1 MLVEVVKTSYFHLR
15 APCFPAFH
23 HLVLWG
29 QHQISNSRFTSNPFL
44 VSSYYFFPQFGGSD
58 SQTLPTCK
66 AECFF
71 LILVKL
77 CSLSFLAL
85 FLILDLQLS
94 GKNEEISNIPEVWNN
109 WLRGWWIW
117 FSCCGL
123 LAGDFSNFFFP
134 LSFLMLERT
143 FNMLNPSQQRL
154 VEFSHEHCVP
164 TSSVCNYYSH
174 PPSLT

>member
-15 APCFPAFH
+15 APCFPAFPSSCS
-23 HLVLWG
+23 LRTAPNFKFSFYFKIL
-29 QHQISNSRFTSNPFL
+29 FL
-44 VSSYYFFPQFGGSD
+44 FLAIIFFPQFGGSD

-123 LAGDFSNFFFP
+123 LAGDFSNFFF
-134 LSFLMLERT
+134 S
-143 FNMLNPSQQRL
+143 SQFPD
-154 VEFSHEHCVP
+154 VGEDF
-164 TSSVCNYYSH
+164 
-174 PPSLT
+174 